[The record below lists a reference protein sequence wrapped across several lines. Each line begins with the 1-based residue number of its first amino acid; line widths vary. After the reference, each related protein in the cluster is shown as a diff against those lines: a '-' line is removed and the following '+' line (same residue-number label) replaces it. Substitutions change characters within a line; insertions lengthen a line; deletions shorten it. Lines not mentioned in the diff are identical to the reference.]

1 MKHLKQVLPQFPDL
15 SFTYKVLRQR
25 REFVAR
31 LEANHRGKANAI
43 KSSRIERA
51 LKLSGSQ
58 VRELRALCQRM
69 RIPICS
75 DTQAGYWF
83 GDGADVKRTR
93 QQYLSRISQI
103 MLCVRGLEE
112 FEAGENQIEIIDHW
126 GMRL

>member
-1 MKHLKQVLPQFPDL
+1 MKHLKQVLPEFPDL

-43 KSSRIERA
+43 KSSRIESA
-51 LKLSGSQ
+51 LKLTGAQ

-75 DTQAGYWF
+75 DTHVGYF
-83 GDGADVKRTR
+83 MGDIKEVQMTRAQYKSRVK
-93 QQYLSRISQI
+93 QL

-112 FEAGENQIEIIDHW
+112 WEAGENQIELKDQW